1 MQRDYAK
8 FPNDENGNVLW
19 KLASLGHDVEGER
32 EVRFAMLFPAHESAL
47 KFGVFLLRHE
57 YRVKVNEIDDKP
69 GYLGEILVDIFM
81 DATHKDIC
89 EAEGWL
95 AENAASLQ
103 GKNDGWELQPK
114 RGPVTLST
122 WHAADA

>member
-1 MQRDYAK
+1 MQRDFTK
-8 FPNDENGNVLW
+8 FPDDENGNVLW

-69 GYLGEILVDIFM
+69 GYLGEVLVDIFM
-81 DATHKDIC
+81 DATHSDIS

-103 GKNDGWELQPK
+103 GKNDGWALQPK
-114 RGPVTLST
+114 QGPVTLST
-122 WHAADA
+122 WHAADS